1 MVGRTKS
8 RIHLSLSH
16 LSAARRRRRTRFLFA
31 MAQRGDEHDEDDGGG
46 RRHVRSRR
54 EGGRLFGFRMGG
66 RVNKRQ
72 VNQSQSVSQSLEL
85 RFRDSPTFRSGHFA
99 EPPAMQLERFVA
111 KYLLSPRAFWGRYS
125 VRLGCREARGERIYF

>member
-1 MVGRTKS
+1 MTAAAEDMFAVGEKAGDCSGFGWAEGLISGRSIS
-8 RIHLSLSH
+8 R
-16 LSAARRRRRTRFLFA
+16 
-31 MAQRGDEHDEDDGGG
+31 
-46 RRHVRSRR
+46 
-54 EGGRLFGFRMGG
+54 
-66 RVNKRQ
+66 
-72 VNQSQSVSQSLEL
+72 SVSQSLEL